1 MSWMNIE
8 LNLLILLPA
17 FSAPIILILDR
28 INEKL
33 RKIFV
38 ILSAGLGLYFVTA
51 LFFANFTDIKNGN
64 FFLQYTFDYF
74 GGPFII
80 NFSMDN
86 LSLFFSLLIS
96 MAVFLIIIYSTSYI
110 KYNKAKYYALFF
122 LVAASI
128 QGSVLTA
135 DLFTMYLFIEG
146 ITVFTT
152 PLISFKKTE
161 KTTKAAMQYLYYG
174 IIGGV
179 FFFISI
185 ILIYFN
191 LGTLK
196 IAETALGFS
205 EISGTM
211 QLTIII
217 FFLLSL
223 IIKLG
228 IFPIH
233 FWLPKAHSACP
244 APVSALLSGVLLKVY
259 LYIFMRIFWT
269 MISFDYLIELHIN
282 TFIMDLAL
290 VSSLLGHIF
299 ALQEDDF
306 KKMLAY
312 SSIGHIGMI
321 LAVLMLN
328 NQAAFYG
335 AMLHIAAHLM
345 MKSGLFLSSGYLLR
359 TAGSHHIDELEG
371 VGHKNRITFGAFVII
386 CLGTIGMPPLLG
398 FVSKW
403 YILLAFLEGK
413 HFFAALVTVLGSLI
427 ALFYYLRYIS
437 KAYAEVSPEL
447 KSASWSADFTELLH
461 LLKGDHLMSTIVY
474 VFTLLIIFFGFS
486 FQYFDMPVNTAIVE
500 LLNPQKYI
508 DLVLGG

>member
-1 MSWMNIE
+1 MSWMDIE

-17 FSAPIILILDR
+17 FSAPIILLLDR
-28 INEKL
+28 INKKL
-33 RKIFV
+33 RKIYV
-38 ILSAGLGLYFVTA
+38 IASAVLSLYFIAA
-51 LFFANFTDIKNGN
+51 LFTANFAEIKTGD
-64 FFLQYTFDYF
+64 FFLQQSFDYL
-74 GGPFII
+74 GGPFVI
-80 NFSMDN
+80 NFSLDN

-96 MAVFLIIIYSTSYI
+96 TAVFLIIIYSTTYI
-110 KYNKAKYYALFF
+110 KKNQTKYYALFF

-161 KTTKAAMQYLYYG
+161 ETTKAAMQYLYYG

-185 ILIYFN
+185 ILIYFH

-196 IAETALGFS
+196 IAETAAGFS
-205 EISGTM
+205 EISGLM
-211 QLTIII
+211 QLVIII

-233 FWLPKAHSACP
+233 FWLPRAHSACP

-290 VSSLLGHIF
+290 VSSLFGHIF
-299 ALQEDDF
+299 ALQEDNF

-359 TAGSHHIDELEG
+359 SAKSHHIDELG
-371 VGHKNRITFGAFVII
+371 GIGHKNRITFGAFVII

-398 FVSKW
+398 FVS
-403 YILLAFLEGK
+403 
-413 HFFAALVTVLGSLI
+413 
-427 ALFYYLRYIS
+427 
-437 KAYAEVSPEL
+437 
-447 KSASWSADFTELLH
+447 
-461 LLKGDHLMSTIVY
+461 
-474 VFTLLIIFFGFS
+474 
-486 FQYFDMPVNTAIVE
+486 
-500 LLNPQKYI
+500 
-508 DLVLGG
+508 

>member
-1 MSWMNIE
+1 
-8 LNLLILLPA
+8 
-17 FSAPIILILDR
+17 
-28 INEKL
+28 
-33 RKIFV
+33 V
-38 ILSAGLGLYFVTA
+38 
-51 LFFANFTDIKNGN
+51 
-64 FFLQYTFDYF
+64 
-74 GGPFII
+74 
-80 NFSMDN
+80 
-86 LSLFFSLLIS
+86 
-96 MAVFLIIIYSTSYI
+96 
-110 KYNKAKYYALFF
+110 
-122 LVAASI
+122 
-128 QGSVLTA
+128 
-135 DLFTMYLFIEG
+135 
-146 ITVFTT
+146 
-152 PLISFKKTE
+152 
-161 KTTKAAMQYLYYG
+161 QYLYYG

-205 EISGTM
+205 EISGPM
-211 QLTIII
+211 QLVIII

-269 MISFDYLIELHIN
+269 MISFDYLVELHIS

-371 VGHKNRITFGAFVII
+371 IAHKNRITFGAFVII

-437 KAYAEVSPEL
+437 KAYTEVSSEL
-447 KSASWSADFTELLH
+447 ESESWAADFAELLH
-461 LLKGDHLMSTIVY
+461 FLKGEQLMSTIVY
-474 VFTLLIIFFGFS
+474 VFTVLIIFFGLS
-486 FQYFDMPVNTAIVE
+486 FQYFDMPVNTAIFE

>member
-1 MSWMNIE
+1 MTLANVE
-8 LNLLILLPA
+8 LLLLILMPA
-17 FSAPIILILDR
+17 AAAPSVLIINKFGKKYVNIFAALIAGFEFLLTAELLRSNFSAV
-28 INEKL
+28 E
-33 RKIFV
+33 
-38 ILSAGLGLYFVTA
+38 
-51 LFFANFTDIKNGN
+51 NGE
-64 FFLQYTFDYF
+64 FFLQYSIDII
-74 GGPFII
+74 GEPFII

-96 MAVFLIIIYSTSYI
+96 AALFLIVIYSTRYI
-110 KYNKAKYYALFF
+110 KYNLQRYYSLFF

-135 DLFTMYLFIEG
+135 DLFTLYLFIEG

-161 KTTKAAMQYLYYG
+161 ETTRAALQYLYYG

-196 IAETALGFS
+196 IAEAALLFEEMGQ
-205 EISGTM
+205 GM
-211 QLTIII
+211 QITII
-217 FFLLSL
+217 FFFVLSL

-233 FWLPKAHSACP
+233 FWLPRAHSACP
-244 APVSALLSGVLLKVY
+244 APISALLSGVLLKVY

-269 MISFDYLIELHIN
+269 LIPFEIFAGFN
-282 TFIMDLAL
+282 IDTIMMYLAL
-290 VSSLLGHIF
+290 LSSLLGHIF
-299 ALQEDDF
+299 ALQSDNF

-312 SSIGHIGMI
+312 SSIGHIGMV
-321 LAVLMLN
+321 LAVMMLN
-328 NQAAFYG
+328 TEAALYG

-359 TAGSHHIDELEG
+359 SAGSHNIDELEG
-371 VGHKNRITFGAFVII
+371 AGHKNRISFAAFIII

-403 YILLAFLEGK
+403 YILLAFLEESS
-413 HFFAALVTVLGSLI
+413 FAAAFITAAGSLI

-437 KAYAEVSPEL
+437 TAYNEVS
-447 KSASWSADFTELLH
+447 KDMKTRSWSEDFSELLH
-461 LLKGDHLMSTIVY
+461 IFRGDNLMNTIIY
-474 VFTLLIIFFGFS
+474 LYTFLIIFFGLS
-486 FQYFDMPVNTAIVE
+486 FRYFDMPVDTAVIE